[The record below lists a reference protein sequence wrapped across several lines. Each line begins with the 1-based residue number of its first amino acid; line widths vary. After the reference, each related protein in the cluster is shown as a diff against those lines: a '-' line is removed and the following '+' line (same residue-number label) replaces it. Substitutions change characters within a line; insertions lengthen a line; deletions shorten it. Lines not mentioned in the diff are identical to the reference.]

1 MMVITAWGICALAG
15 LGCSEHSA
23 ERRPHVFLI
32 VVDTLRADSL
42 HDPAGLVNT
51 LNIDALAADGIV
63 FPNTFA
69 HAPITLPSHMALF
82 TSRLPYDTG
91 VLNNG
96 QTVPSR
102 YPMVAEWLNEY
113 GYDTRAVISLAT
125 LSFLGQNGV
134 LRGFDEF
141 DARSKQLVNADK
153 VETRLNKSLED
164 YDGDAPLFMFA
175 HFSDP
180 HEPYNDHGHDP
191 REGEILVDGQM
202 VGSTSISDPHLF
214 KKEIELDAGTHTVEL
229 RSDTSFQP
237 RLVALYQK
245 GKQSAPTWEEG
256 EPLKVTKYVRVS
268 IDTPVNKNSTYTL
281 HVWMNQALSPEQVQ
295 QRYIR
300 EVEFVDEYIGRF
312 IDNLK
317 RRGLYEDSI
326 IIFTSDHGEGLGE
339 RKGFIGHVE
348 NLSDSL
354 IHVPL
359 IIRLPKGHPRADELR
374 AKSDSLVSH
383 ISLVPTILDL
393 VSVPEMPN
401 QKGMSLLGETSGVHL
416 AETHT
421 PQARSNL
428 FCLRDTNYKL
438 VYLADDD
445 QFEMFD
451 LQADPEEL
459 TNVFAEKR
467 GERDAWPEQLRS
479 IAALAADRT
488 PSEGELSPEA
498 QQQLTALGYID
509 SKKPSKPLD
518 R

>member
-1 MMVITAWGICALAG
+1 
-15 LGCSEHSA
+15 
-23 ERRPHVFLI
+23 
-32 VVDTLRADSL
+32 VDTLRADAL
-42 HDPAGLVNT
+42 LDPAGLVNT
-51 LNIDALAADGIV
+51 PNIDALAAEGII

-69 HAPITLPSHMALF
+69 HAPMTLPSFTALF
-82 TSRLPYDTG
+82 TSRLPFDTG

-96 QTVPSR
+96 QVVPSH
-102 YPMVAEWLNEY
+102 YPMVSEWLDKY
-113 GYDTRAVISLAT
+113 GYDTRAVISLGT
-125 LSFLGQNGV
+125 LGLVGQNGV
-134 LRGFDEF
+134 RRGFNEF
-141 DARSKQLVNADK
+141 DARITRLVKADK
-153 VETRLNKSLED
+153 IEKRLNKSLED
-164 YDGDAPLFMFA
+164 YDGDAPVFLFA

-180 HEPYNDHGHDP
+180 HEPYHDHDNDP
-191 REGEILVDGQM
+191 RDGEILVDGEV
-202 VGSTSISDPHLF
+202 VGSMSISDPYLF

-237 RLVALYQK
+237 RSVELYRK
-245 GKQSAPTWEEG
+245 GKRSGPTWEVG
-256 EPLKVTKYVRVS
+256 EPLKVTKYARVS
-268 IDTPVNKNSTYTL
+268 IDTPVNENSTYKL
-281 HVWMNQALSPEQVQ
+281 RVWMNQALSPEQVQ

-300 EVEFVDEYIGRF
+300 EVEFADKYIGRF

-348 NLSDSL
+348 NLSDPL

-374 AKSDSLVSH
+374 AQSDALVSH

-393 VSVPEMPN
+393 LAIPEMPN

-421 PQARSNL
+421 PEATRNL
-428 FCLRDTNYKL
+428 VCLRDTDYKL

-467 GERDAWPEQLRS
+467 GERAAWPEQLRS

-488 PSEGELSPEA
+488 PREGELSPEV
-498 QQQLTALGYID
+498 QQQLNALGYSG
-509 SKKPSKPLD
+509 SKKPSKPLH